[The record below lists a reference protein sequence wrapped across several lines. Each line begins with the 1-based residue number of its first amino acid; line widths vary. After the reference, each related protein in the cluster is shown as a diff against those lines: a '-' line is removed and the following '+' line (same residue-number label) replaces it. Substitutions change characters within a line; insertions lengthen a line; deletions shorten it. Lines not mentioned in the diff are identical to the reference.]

1 MRRARTAAGAA
12 LAVAAL
18 AAAGPAAAI
27 TGGQTDGIAHP
38 STGALIVDV
47 GGGQTAT
54 TCTGTMISATAFLTA
69 AHCVSASGQAV
80 SVSFDSIVSTLSI
93 RLAGTAYPNPAYAGG
108 KGADLAVVRLA
119 AAVPGVVPMAL
130 PRLNLLSDLSV
141 KNGLRGQ
148 SFTVV
153 GYGVTSASTG
163 KGGLAFAANAARQTA
178 TSAFKSL
185 DAKSLSL
192 SQNTALGLGGTC
204 YGDSGGPILLG
215 APEQLVAVTTSGD
228 KLCKSTGV
236 GQRLDT
242 ADARAFLA
250 GFVPLP

>member
-1 MRRARTAAGAA
+1 MRRARAAAGAA

-27 TGGQTDGIAHP
+27 TGGRADGGAHAAV
-38 STGALIVDV
+38 GALVVDV
-47 GGGQTAT
+47 GGGQLAAT
-54 TCTGTMISATAFLTA
+54 CSGTLISATAFLTA
-69 AHCVSASGQAV
+69 AHCVSAPGQSV
-80 SVSFDSIVSTLSI
+80 WVSFDPVSSIGGA
-93 RLAGTAYPNPAYAGG
+93 RLAGTAFPNPAYAGG
-108 KGADLAVVRLA
+108 KGADLAVIRLPA
-119 AAVPGVVPMAL
+119 PVSGIVPMAL
-130 PRLNLLSDLSV
+130 PRLDLLSSFGG
-141 KNGLRGQ
+141 KNGLRDQ
-148 SFTVV
+148 PFTVV

-163 KGGLAFAANAARQTA
+163 KGGLTFSATAGRQTA
-178 TSAFKSL
+178 TSAYKSL
-185 DAKSLSL
+185 DARSLTL
-192 SQNTALGLGGTC
+192 SQKTSQDLGGTC